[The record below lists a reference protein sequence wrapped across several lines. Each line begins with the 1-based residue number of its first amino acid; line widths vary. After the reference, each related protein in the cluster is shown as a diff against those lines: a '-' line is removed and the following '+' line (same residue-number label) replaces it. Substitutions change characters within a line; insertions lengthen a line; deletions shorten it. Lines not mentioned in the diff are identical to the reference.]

1 MFLKNKKRTCLILG
15 ALALSMCA
23 VVPVSAADGDPQN
36 AYEDAEPSY
45 QVKDLGLETNVN
57 HESPRIVQKLNG
69 SQEDGGWQF
78 KCGSGNSG
86 ILADD
91 SGVVDVSYD
100 DASWETVYL
109 PHTWNADEA
118 HDGQK
123 NNLNKTV
130 GWYRRTF
137 DVNLDEF
144 AGKRVYMEFEGAN
157 QKTALWINGKQVELC
172 QEDDALNMTGE
183 KYVHLGGYTQFRYDI
198 TDYLK
203 DGENLAAVKVDNRLD
218 ERIIP
223 LSADF
228 NFYGGI
234 YRDVY
239 LTAVDEVHVDMS
251 AYGSSGLYL
260 ATPNGGLQTIERP
273 DNLGQMD
280 IRSQIVNE
288 SSEEKKVTV
297 SAVITGDNAPSA
309 LTQEFTIPAG
319 GSVSF
324 DKSALIENP
333 HLWQGI
339 SYAKDADN
347 TDVGYQYEVE
357 LTVQAE
363 NGDVLDKVSDKV
375 GYRWFY
381 VDKEKGFYLNGESHP
396 LRGVN
401 RHQEEEGY
409 GNAISNAQHYADLQE
424 MMDMGVNTVRACHY
438 PQASYFY
445 DLCDANGV
453 IVWAEIPLV
462 NRMGTDEK
470 FDEVTKVMLQ
480 ELINQQYNHPSIAMW
495 GLENEV
501 GNAGGTSNNYLNMKQ
516 LMNELHLLA
525 KEEDSSRLTVQA
537 VNQYVTMNN
546 NQMNYNY
553 GDYSN
558 NQGWNSDVVCWNIYP
573 GWYNNFSGN
582 FEECMDSYLPLDSRP
597 MGISEYGWGSNI
609 EQHELYPVHLKNDL
623 TPYGSWHPEEY
634 QNLMHEEALA
644 YIDPENNPQIWGT
657 WLWVMFDFNV
667 DAREEGGQK
676 ELNDKGLVTADRET
690 RKDSF
695 YLYKANWNQQD
706 PFAYISS
713 RRYTEKE
720 EAPGYIKVYSNCD
733 AVTAQIIKDNG
744 QPQTLELTNKGHG
757 VFTAENVM
765 NEAGTYKVSVTAVR
779 DGDEKKYT
787 DEVTWVKKAGAKAE
801 LTSDV
806 YPVDNEEGTV
816 TLSEPVS
823 YEEIRANLFGVN
835 GATYQIYDGTEEVTE
850 EQAEVRPGMTIKVVS
865 EDKSVT
871 KNFSFTAANLAS
883 GKTVT
888 ASSYQTGN
896 IPENAVD
903 SNGDTRWVAS
913 DASFP
918 QWITIDLGAPYF
930 LSSID
935 IDWYADGG
943 RYYRYTVSSSL
954 DGKNYT
960 VIADRSDNT
969 ASGEVK
975 DRLHQTKARYVRI
988 DVTGA
993 SAGWAALYEVKI
1005 NGWSMETAE
1014 NSDYQID
1021 HANRLIILPV
1031 DEVGT
1036 DITTQDVLDNLVISG
1051 NCTYRNDIPTGYVND
1066 GNHIFIKDV
1075 DGTEFPYTLTGRNT
1089 ASEKLVNLA
1098 LGRPVSFSSEEGTS
1112 TSGTDT
1118 HGYNLTDGDVTT
1130 NWAAATKNGQAN
1142 YPEWIAADLGEVCD
1156 ISAIETYFYKPQS
1169 RIYQYKLWGSLD
1181 GQEYTLLQDCSDNK
1195 EKPGEGGNYI
1205 FTAEPET
1212 KARYIKVEVTGNSE
1226 FATNKLAVANLYE
1239 LAVYGRKEVQDLS
1252 IKEITLD
1259 QKELIMDVGGT
1270 YELKAYLTPAD
1281 TTDTEILWESSNT
1294 EAATVSDSGVIEA
1307 KRSGKAVITASSKAN
1322 PQVSASCTVTVRKD
1336 AVVSVGKDTFC
1347 SSEEGLSATGGGM
1360 SLAEYINDGDL
1371 TTRWTADTNGSTLS
1385 KYPEWVAVDLGAVY
1399 DVSELELYFYK
1410 YGEDSRSYAYEVYV
1424 STDTVPEN
1432 GQDFYRFS
1440 DGYERI
1446 IDAASNTD
1454 KSGHFD
1460 HILGET
1466 HEARYVLLKVN
1477 SCSDT
1482 SHPAIAASVYEMSV
1496 YGAEKAEEE
1505 PAPSK
1510 PDNQTVEML
1519 LANNAVGVECQ
1530 NAEQNHEAK
1539 TYGITEGY
1547 ETGDVY
1553 GNREDGYKADIR
1565 ITADAYVGQYNSDT
1579 GEVHTL
1585 AAGENGARSI
1595 TLVYEDGAWKLSGD
1609 YQTTVFKVICD
1620 PQAGPGTDVDKTK
1633 LKELIDKANALTED
1647 NYSKYSYDKLTEV
1660 LAEAEKVYEDSEAD
1674 EQEIAAQADAL
1685 AGKLDALVSIQT
1697 LNEEIGKAD
1706 ALSPEHY
1713 DASSYERFQEELL
1726 AVKEVQTKAKSGTE
1740 VSQEEIDEAV
1750 TRLTDAYSLLTGVK
1764 KDALQ
1769 EKYDEL
1775 SSIDRS
1781 KYTEQS
1787 LALLDEALAYAE
1799 SVLNNP
1805 DAVQS
1810 QIDEAF
1816 QKLSTVKLEKKP
1828 DAGAVTPQ
1836 KPGGYG
1842 TAGGSGTTGGAKPE
1856 ENKAVQTGDSSL
1868 DGAGFLLLALA
1879 LSGATAV
1886 YVMRRKVRG

>member
-1 MFLKNKKRTCLILG
+1 MFLKKKKAGLILG

-23 VVPVSAADGDPQN
+23 AVPVTAAEGDVEN
-36 AYEDAEPSY
+36 EYVAAEPSY

-57 HESPRIVQKLNG
+57 HESPRIIQKLNG
-69 SQEDGGWQF
+69 SQEDGGWKFQ
-78 KCGSGNSG
+78 CGSGNNG
-86 ILADD
+86 ILADN
-91 SGVVDVSYD
+91 SGVVDVGYD

-109 PHTWNADEA
+109 PHTWNAEEA
-118 HDGQK
+118 HDGKK
-123 NNLNKTV
+123 NDLNKTV

-137 DVNLDEF
+137 DVNLDELK
-144 AGKRVYMEFEGAN
+144 GKRVYMEFEGAN
-157 QKTALWINGKQVELC
+157 QKTALWINGEQVELC
-172 QEDDALNMTGE
+172 QADDALDMTGE

-273 DNLGQMD
+273 ENLGEME

-297 SAVITGDNAPSA
+297 SAKITGDNAPST

-324 DKSALIENP
+324 DRSALIEDP

-339 SYAKDADN
+339 SYEKDADN
-347 TDVGYQYEVE
+347 SDVGYQYEVE

-401 RHQEEEGY
+401 RHQEKEGD

-424 MMDMGVNTVRACHY
+424 MMEMGVNTVRACHY

-445 DLCDANGV
+445 DLCDANGI

-462 NRMGTDEK
+462 NKMGSDEK

-501 GNAGGTSNNYLNMKQ
+501 GNAGGTSNKYLNMKQ

-525 KEEDSSRLTVQA
+525 KEEDPTRLTVQA

-546 NQMNYNY
+546 NQTDYNY

-609 EQHELYPVHLKNDL
+609 NQHELYPVHLKNDL

-657 WLWVMFDFNV
+657 WLWAMFDFNV
-667 DAREEGGQK
+667 DAREEGGQI

-733 AVTAQIIKDNG
+733 KVTAQIVKDDG

-765 NEAGTYKVSVTAVR
+765 NEAGTYKVSVTGVR

-787 DEVTWVKKAGAKAE
+787 DEVTWVKKSGTKAE

-816 TLSEPVS
+816 TLSEPAS

-835 GATYQIYDGTEEVTE
+835 GATYQIFDGTNEVTE
-850 EQAEVRPGMTIKVVS
+850 NQAEVRPGMTIKVVS

-883 GKTVT
+883 GKPVT

-896 IPENAVD
+896 VPENAVD
-903 SNGDTRWVAS
+903 SNGDTRWVGEN
-913 DASFP
+913 DSFP
-918 QWITIDLGAPYF
+918 QWITIDLGEPYF

-954 DGKNYT
+954 DGENYT
-960 VIADRSDNT
+960 VIADRWDNT
-969 ASGEVK
+969 VSGEVK
-975 DRLHQTKARYVRI
+975 DRLYQTKARYVRI

-993 SAGWAALYEVKI
+993 SAGWAALYEVKV
-1005 NGWSMETAE
+1005 NGWSMKTVE

-1066 GNHIFIKDV
+1066 GNHIFIRDA
-1075 DGTEFPYTLTGRNT
+1075 DGTEFPYTLTGRNM
-1089 ASEKLVNLA
+1089 AAEKLVNLA

-1156 ISAIETYFYKPQS
+1156 ISAIETYFYKPQD

-1195 EKPGEGGNYI
+1195 EKPGEDGNYI
-1205 FTAEPET
+1205 FTAEPGT
-1212 KARYIKVEVTGNSE
+1212 KARYIKVEVTGNSA
-1226 FATNKLAVANLYE
+1226 FDGGNKLAVANLYE
-1239 LAVYGRKEVQDLS
+1239 MAVYGRKEVQDLS

-1259 QKELIMDVGGT
+1259 QKSLIMDVGDT
-1270 YELKAYLTPAD
+1270 YELKAYLTPTD
-1281 TTDTEILWESSNT
+1281 TTDTEILWQSSNP
-1294 EAATVSDSGVIEA
+1294 EAAAVSDSGVIEA
-1307 KRSGKAVITASSKAN
+1307 KGPGEAVITASSKAN
-1322 PQVSASCTVTVRKD
+1322 PQISASCTVRVRKD
-1336 AVVSVGKDTFC
+1336 GVISVGKDTFC
-1347 SSEEGLSATGGGM
+1347 SSEEGLSATGGGI
-1360 SLAEYINDGDL
+1360 SRAEYINDGDL
-1371 TTRWTADTNGSTLS
+1371 TTRWTADTNGSTLA
-1385 KYPEWVAVDLGAVY
+1385 KYPEWVAVDLGDVY
-1399 DVSELELYFYK
+1399 DLSELELYFYK
-1410 YGEDSRSYAYEVYV
+1410 YGENSRSYEYEVYV
-1424 STDTVPEN
+1424 STDTAPVN
-1432 GQDFYRFS
+1432 GQDFSQFS

-1446 IDAASNTD
+1446 IDAGSNTD

-1460 HILGET
+1460 HILDGT
-1466 HEARYVLLKVN
+1466 REARYVLLKVN

-1496 YGAEKAEEE
+1496 YGAEKEAEE
-1505 PAPSK
+1505 PAPLK
-1510 PDNQTVEML
+1510 PDNQTAETL
-1519 LANNAVGVECQ
+1519 LADNAVRIECQ
-1530 NAEQNHEAK
+1530 NAEQNHPAK
-1539 TYGITEGY
+1539 TYGIAEGY
-1547 ETGDVY
+1547 EMGDVY

-1579 GEVHTL
+1579 GQVHTL
-1585 AAGENGARSI
+1585 AAGESEARSI
-1595 TLVYEDGAWKLSGD
+1595 TLVYEGGAWKLSGD
-1609 YQTTVFKVICD
+1609 NQAAVFKVVCD
-1620 PQAGPGTDVDKTK
+1620 PQTGPGGDVDKTE
-1633 LKELIDKANALTED
+1633 LKELIDKANALTAD
-1647 NYSKYSYDKLTEV
+1647 NYSKYSYDKLAEA
-1660 LAEAEKVYEDSEAD
+1660 LAEAEKVYGDSEAD
-1674 EQEIAAQADAL
+1674 EQEIAEQADAL
-1685 AGKLDALVSIQT
+1685 AGKLKALVSIQT
-1697 LNEEIGKAD
+1697 LNEEIAKAD
-1706 ALSPEHY
+1706 ALDSEHY
-1713 DASSYERFQEELL
+1713 DASSYEQFREELL
-1726 AVKEVQTKAKSGTE
+1726 AVKEVQTKAKNGTE
-1740 VSQEEIDEAV
+1740 VSQGEIDAAV
-1750 TRLTDAYSLLTGVK
+1750 TRLTDAYSLLTDVK

-1769 EKYDEL
+1769 EKSDTDEE
-1775 SSIDRS
+1775 
-1781 KYTEQS
+1781 T
-1787 LALLDEALAYAE
+1787 
-1799 SVLNNP
+1799 
-1805 DAVQS
+1805 S
-1810 QIDEAF
+1810 Q
-1816 QKLSTVKLEKKP
+1816 
-1828 DAGAVTPQ
+1828 
-1836 KPGGYG
+1836 
-1842 TAGGSGTTGGAKPE
+1842 KPE
-1856 ENKAVQTGDSSL
+1856 ENKAVQTGDNSL

-1879 LSGATAV
+1879 LSGCTAV
-1886 YVMRRKVRG
+1886 YIVRRKSLG